1 MVKSVYASNAT
12 TPQTCGSRGV
22 MYRKY
27 CFQSATQEGTAIKL
41 TLRRN
46 SRTLPYLVNDMPMRR
61 EDSKHP
67 CFCDPFHV
75 CVKMCRSR
83 GAEEPTVFQTP
94 CSQLF
99 TTYYAHTCVTC
110 GC

>member
-75 CVKMCRSR
+75 CVKCV
-83 GAEEPTVFQTP
+83 GAEEPKNLLYFKHPAPSYLLLTMPIPV
-94 CSQLF
+94 
-99 TTYYAHTCVTC
+99 
-110 GC
+110 